1 MKAYSLDLRERVV
14 RAVDAG
20 HSHTE
25 ITAILKV
32 SPATI
37 KRYVKRRK
45 ETGGLAPKGI
55 PGRPPKQCD
64 AVVACILSQLQ
75 AHDDASLVEHCRLL
89 EEEQGITG
97 SPRALGRAIRKLGW
111 TRKKRRCLR

>member
-25 ITAILKV
+25 ITAMLNV

-37 KRYVKRRK
+37 KRYIKRRK
-45 ETGGLAPKGI
+45 ETGGLAPYAI
-55 PGRPPKQCD
+55 PGRPPKQHD
-64 AVVACILSQLQ
+64 AVVACVLPQLQ
-75 AHDDASLVEHCRLL
+75 AHDDASLVEQCRLL
-89 EEEQGITG
+89 AEDQGITV
-97 SPRALGRAIRKLGW
+97 SPSTMGRAIRTLGW
-111 TRKKRRCLR
+111 TRKKRPCLQ